1 MLISLNSAADN
12 KKQKMSENQEINQ
25 ISIKLAVQKERIASL
40 EKQFQLQDQLIN
52 QKIINLEQDISNKIL
67 VLDQRIKQIQHQLQH
82 IV

>member
-1 MLISLNSAADN
+1 MP
-12 KKQKMSENQEINQ
+12 ENQEINQ

-52 QKIINLEQDISNKIL
+52 QRIINLEQDISNKIL
-67 VLDQRIKQIQHQLQH
+67 VLDQRIIQIQYQLQY